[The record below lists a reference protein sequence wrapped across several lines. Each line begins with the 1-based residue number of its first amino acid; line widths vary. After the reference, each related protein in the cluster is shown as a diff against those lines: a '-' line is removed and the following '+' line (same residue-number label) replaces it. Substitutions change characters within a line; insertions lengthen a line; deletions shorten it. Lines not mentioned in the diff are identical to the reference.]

1 LVELHEKDPSRSSGA
16 GMKFALWG
24 LKVRFGFFGILEP
37 KHDFVLV
44 LLIFLSY
51 FEE

>member
-24 LKVRFGFFGILEP
+24 LKVRFGIFGILEP

-44 LLIFLSY
+44 ILIFLTD